1 MVHVV
6 TELRAPA
13 EPYRGSVG
21 RETDIESGAVAPEI
35 PDGVPAASF
44 ELGRQ
49 SFVEFLRILT
59 RLAVKR
65 KISGVI
71 PVLRKSAYTQ
81 KKGGDG
87 SDYMSIHKP

>member
-49 SFVEFLRILT
+49 SFVDFLGV
-59 RLAVKR
+59 LAGLAEKR
-65 KISGVI
+65 KSSGVI
-71 PVLRKSAYTQ
+71 PILRKSAYTQ
-81 KKGGDG
+81 KKGGQCCYD
-87 SDYMSIHKP
+87 MLIHKA